1 MSSCVNNVCNVLYA
15 DAVECAR
22 THTSYHK
29 IKITPY
35 ELQGIQ
41 FLKQFEQS
49 ELWVVLRVISRW
61 ACLLVKDRNEGTI
74 NYWLFSP
81 TLGVSLISW
90 CLTFL
95 LNSLSLLNLSLF
107 ILSLFD
113 DWHPVCSTLPPVSSL
128 SFAPT
133 PKYHEVARFRKQR
146 DICLLSGA
154 TMMTTCEMENSVPVV
169 PVCNGSSETTP
180 ESELRFHLNQLI
192 SLH

>member
-1 MSSCVNNVCNVLYA
+1 MCNVLYA
-15 DAVECAR
+15 DSVACAC
-22 THTSYHK
+22 THTNYHK

-61 ACLLVKDRNEGTI
+61 ACLLVKDRNEGKI
-74 NYWLFSP
+74 NL
-81 TLGVSLISW
+81 
-90 CLTFL
+90 LTFL
-95 LNSLSLLNLSLF
+95 SNTGSQSHRLVSHISYLSLF
-107 ILSLFD
+107 SISPSFYPLSLFD
-113 DWHPVCSTLPPVSSL
+113 DWLPVCSTLPPVSSL

-154 TMMTTCEMENSVPVV
+154 TMMTTREMENSVPVV

-180 ESELRFHLNQLI
+180 ESELRFHLN
-192 SLH
+192 